1 MSSNYSFQP
10 VILAISVSLVL
21 ASVFGCHRDALHTTA
36 APPPIKEL
44 NQNKAAAVP
53 QRVSFESLD
62 RDPSTGRPVVIQ
74 ALLFKPEGSDY
85 NRIPAVVAMHG
96 CGGMYST
103 LPLKRDA
110 LSSRHQTMAELLI
123 DEGYAAL
130 FPDSFR
136 SRGFEEICTVENKN
150 RTLTQKNRRLDAQ
163 GALIWLQHRED
174 IQPERIAL
182 LGWSHGGSAVLATLN
197 AKQPAVVDWGKRTPT
212 VPYFRA
218 GSVFYPG
225 CRDYLKSPGGYSSVS
240 PLTFFISGSDDWT
253 APGPCMDLAAKLS
266 ATGEDATITVY
277 PDAYHG
283 FDGPSTQP
291 HRRLEVPNGV
301 NPGKGVTVA
310 ANPAARDD
318 AYSKLKQYL
327 RTHLTKPYHHLV
339 ILGDPHLPG
348 RYIELKREVIETI
361 NTWNDL
367 DMVVAVGDICEDRG
381 TKEEYAS
388 AKDFFGKLKKPL
400 FPIVGNHDYIYSD
413 SLDIKGKR
421 DRAVSKTREEKQ
433 LKFRQTFGLNDVSYV
448 KAVGKYSL
456 IFLSP
461 DSPGHLTEIS
471 EKQMEWFRSEL
482 ENNRKRPT
490 IIFFHAPLEGTLR
503 NYNSHANGPH
513 YIAQPSGRIRDLLMS
528 NPQVFLWVS
537 GHTHTSPKEESFS
550 SAINLYEKRITT
562 IHNSD
567 MNRETIW
574 TNSLFL
580 YPDKIVV
587 KTYNH
592 NKGMWLPEFERTVV
606 TPAL

>member
-1 MSSNYSFQP
+1 MSSNSSFRSL
-10 VILAISVSLVL
+10 ILALSLSLVL
-21 ASVFGCHRDALHTTA
+21 PSLFGCHRDALQSTVAT
-36 APPPIKEL
+36 PPIGL
-44 NQNKAAAVP
+44 VNQNKAAAVP
-53 QRVSFESLD
+53 ERVSLESLD
-62 RDPSTGRPVVIQ
+62 HDPSTGTPVVIQ
-74 ALLFKPEGSDY
+74 ALLFKPNGADSR
-85 NRIPAVVAMHG
+85 RIPAVVAMHG

-103 LPLKRDA
+103 MASKRDA
-110 LSSRHQTMAELLI
+110 LSARHQIMAELLVA
-123 DEGYAAL
+123 EGYAVL

-136 SRGFEEICTVENKN
+136 SRGFEEICSLEFKN
-150 RTLTQKNRRLDAQ
+150 RSITQQNRRLDAQ
-163 GALIWLQHRED
+163 GALAWLQHRED
-174 IQPERIAL
+174 IQPEHVAI

-197 AKQPAVVDWGKRTPT
+197 AKQPAVVKWRERRPE
-212 VPYFRA
+212 VPYFNA
-218 GSVFYPG
+218 GAVFYPG
-225 CRDYLKSPGGYSSVS
+225 CSESLKVSYGYSLAA
-240 PLTFFISGSDDWT
+240 PLTFFIGGSDDWT
-253 APGPCMDLAAKLS
+253 APGPCVDLAAKLS
-266 ATGEDATITVY
+266 SAGEDATITVY

-291 HRRLEVPNGV
+291 RRRLEVPNGV

-318 AYSKLKQYL
+318 AYAKLKQYL

-348 RYIELKREVIETI
+348 RYIESKREVIETI
-361 NTWNDL
+361 NAWNDL

-388 AKDFFGKLKKPL
+388 AKDFFDKLKKPL

-413 SLDIKGKR
+413 ILDIKGKR

-433 LKFRQTFGLNDVSYV
+433 LKFRQTFGLQDVSYV

-471 EKQMEWFRSEL
+471 EKQMKWLHSEL

-503 NYNSHANGPH
+503 NYNGTVNGPNR
-513 YIAQPSGRIRDLLMS
+513 IAQPSGRIRDLLMS

-550 SAINLYEKRITT
+550 SEINLYEKRITT

-592 NKGMWLPEFERTVV
+592 NKGMWLPEFERTVMPP
-606 TPAL
+606 TL